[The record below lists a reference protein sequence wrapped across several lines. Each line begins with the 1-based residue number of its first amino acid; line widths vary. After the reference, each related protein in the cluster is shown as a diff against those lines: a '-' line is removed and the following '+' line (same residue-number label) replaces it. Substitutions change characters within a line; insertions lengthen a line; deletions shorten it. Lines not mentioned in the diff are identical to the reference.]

1 MFPIWHG
8 SLFNVAL
15 VDAVAHFV
23 VVVLVVSV
31 VNVAVLLLLLNMLLF
46 FLNSFNGWLSRI
58 KDFWK
63 KLRLT
68 SSSGHSKIFIAIE
81 NYQIIKFCK

>member
-31 VNVAVLLLLLNMLLF
+31 FNVAVLPLIMLLF
-46 FLNSFNGWLSRI
+46 FLNSFNGWLAPHQRLLEKI
-58 KDFWK
+58 ETD
-63 KLRLT
+63 KLEWP
-68 SSSGHSKIFIAIE
+68 F
-81 NYQIIKFCK
+81 KFFNGD